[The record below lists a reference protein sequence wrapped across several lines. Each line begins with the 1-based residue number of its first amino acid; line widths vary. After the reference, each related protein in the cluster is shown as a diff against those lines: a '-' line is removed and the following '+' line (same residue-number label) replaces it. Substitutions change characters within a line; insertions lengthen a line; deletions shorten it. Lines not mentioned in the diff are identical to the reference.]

1 MATAQKA
8 LQAWQTR
15 SKALGGVAASDLLA
29 QEIKTGF
36 SQYPLTQRDIQII
49 LPPGGLQLSSA
60 QWLALLEKLG
70 TVQSISHRHTDG
82 GTLLFH

>member
-29 QEIKTGF
+29 QEIETGF
-36 SQYPLTQRDIQII
+36 SQHPLTQSDIQII

-60 QWLALLEKLG
+60 QWLA
-70 TVQSISHRHTDG
+70 
-82 GTLLFH
+82 